1 MNLTRPT
8 FAEIDLVATRHNI
21 KRICEIVGP
30 RVKVLS
36 MVKAEAYGHG
46 MRAIAQ
52 TAIEAG
58 ASALGFATLS
68 EALMLKNNQH
78 SERSIDLFEFDAQSK
93 DAASSK
99 ISPITAPSTT
109 QRDQGKDDDSTHSRR
124 SAHAMSQPEAGWR
137 ARRDASFTSVPLMV
151 LGWTPDWLAE
161 SAIKNDIICTVF
173 DLDTAA
179 AFARTAQSIGEVAHV
194 HIKVDTGMG
203 RLGFMPDEAP
213 DAIAQIRSMA
223 GIEIDGV
230 FTHFAKADEADRS
243 YTLGQIEKFK
253 RVIEQV
259 EAKGIEIPIKHACN
273 SPGILRYPEAHFDM
287 VRPGIIQHGLD
298 PSDDV
303 PCPMDFKPVM
313 TLKTMIASVKTL
325 PPGSRVSYGGTYIT
339 QDYEK
344 IAVLPIGYAD
354 GFRRKP
360 NNWGEV
366 LVHGRRAK
374 IVGRVC
380 MDQAMINVSHIDD
393 VKQGDEVV
401 LIGDQ
406 SGEQGD
412 DRIRAEDVARQLDTN
427 NYEVTSMVMARV
439 PRIYRE

>member
-1 MNLTRPT
+1 MKSEMNLPRPT
-8 FAEIDLVATRHNI
+8 YAEIDLAATRHNI
-21 KRICEIVGP
+21 HRICQIVGP

-46 MRAIAQ
+46 MRAIAA

-68 EALMLKNNQH
+68 EALMLKH
-78 SERSIDLFEFDAQSK
+78 PERRDEVEDFDSQSK
-93 DAASSK
+93 DAVSK
-99 ISPITAPSTT
+99 NAAPSTAST
-109 QRDQGKDDDSTHSRR
+109 LRFAHVDS
-124 SAHAMSQPEAGWR
+124 AQ
-137 ARRDASFTSVPLMV
+137 DAFKNIPLMV
-151 LGWTPDWLAE
+151 LGWTPNWLAE
-161 SAIKNDIICTVF
+161 SAIKNDVICTVF
-173 DLDTAA
+173 DLETAA
-179 AFARTAQSIGEVAHV
+179 AFARTAQSIGKIAHV
-194 HIKVDTGMG
+194 HVKVDTGMG
-203 RLGFMPDEAP
+203 RLGFMPDEAAE
-213 DAIAQIRSMA
+213 AIAQIKSMA
-223 GIEIDGV
+223 GLEIDGL

-243 YTLGQIEKFK
+243 YTLMQIEKFK
-253 RVIEQV
+253 RVIEEV
-259 EAKGIEIPIKHACN
+259 ETKGIEIPIKHACN
-273 SPGILRYPEAHFDM
+273 SPGILRYPEAHFNM

-298 PSDDV
+298 PSDDI
-303 PCPMDFKPVM
+303 PCPIDFKPVL

-366 LVHGRRAK
+366 LVHDRRAK
-374 IVGRVC
+374 IAGRVC
-380 MDQAMINVSHIDD
+380 MDQCMINVSHIED

-401 LIGDQ
+401 LIGQQD
-406 SGEQGD
+406 D

-439 PRIYRE
+439 PRIYQ

>member
-1 MNLTRPT
+1 MNLPRPT
-8 FAEIDLVATRHNI
+8 FAEIDLAATRHNI
-21 KRICEIVGP
+21 QRICEIVGP
-30 RVKVLS
+30 KVKVLS

-46 MRAIAQ
+46 MRAIAR

-58 ASALGFATLS
+58 AAALGFATLS
-68 EALMLKNNQH
+68 EALMLKD
-78 SERSIDLFEFDAQSK
+78 E
-93 DAASSK
+93 
-99 ISPITAPSTT
+99 
-109 QRDQGKDDDSTHSRR
+109 
-124 SAHAMSQPEAGWR
+124 
-137 ARRDASFTSVPLMV
+137 SFNVPLLV

-173 DLDTAA
+173 DLETAA
-179 AFARTAQSIGEVAHV
+179 AFARTAQSIGKVAHV
-194 HIKVDTGMG
+194 HVKVDTGMG
-203 RLGFMPDEAP
+203 RLGFLPDEAP
-213 DAIAQIRSMA
+213 EAIEQIKAMA
-223 GIEIDGV
+223 GLEIDGL

-259 EAKGIEIPIKHACN
+259 EAKRIEIPIKHACN

-298 PSDDV
+298 PSDDI
-303 PCPMDFKPVM
+303 PCPSDFKPVM

-339 QDYEK
+339 QGYEK

-380 MDQAMINVSHIDD
+380 MDQSMINVSHIDG

-401 LIGDQ
+401 LIGSQ
-406 SGEQGD
+406 GE
-412 DRIRAEDVARQLDTN
+412 DRIRAEDVARKLDTN
-427 NYEVTSMVMARV
+427 NYEVTSMVMTRV
-439 PRIYRE
+439 PRVYAE